1 MRNLFKLIKSNEPTL
16 TDDEYVYTKDKS
28 VTIQICGNGVYC
40 VNKWVKSEQ
49 TMYHSPFMS
58 LKDAMKLV
66 INKKYDGVDKCGI

>member
-1 MRNLFKLIKSNEPTL
+1 MMRNLFKLIKSDEPTL
-16 TDDEYVYTKDKS
+16 TDGEYVYIKDKS

-58 LKDAMKLV
+58 LTDAMKII
-66 INKKYDGVDKCGI
+66 INNKYHGPNK

>member
-1 MRNLFKLIKSNEPTL
+1 MRNLFKLIKADEPTL
-16 TDDEYVYTKDKS
+16 TDGEYVYIKDKS

-58 LKDAMKLV
+58 LTDAMKIV
-66 INKKYDGVDKCGI
+66 INNKYHGANK

>member
-1 MRNLFKLIKSNEPTL
+1 MRNLFKLIKSDEPTL
-16 TDDEYVYTKDKS
+16 TDDEYVYIKDKS

-58 LKDAMKLV
+58 LTDAMKIV
-66 INKKYDGVDKCGI
+66 INNKYHGANK

>member
-1 MRNLFKLIKSNEPTL
+1 MIVNLFKLKKSDDPLL

-49 TMYHSPFMS
+49 KMYHSPFMS
-58 LKDAMKLV
+58 LTDAMKFVVLKNMREQ
-66 INKKYDGVDKCGI
+66 INDH

>member
-1 MRNLFKLIKSNEPTL
+1 MRNLFKLIKSDEPTL
-16 TDDEYVYTKDKS
+16 TDGEYVYIKDKS

-58 LKDAMKLV
+58 LTDAMKIV
-66 INKKYDGVDKCGI
+66 INNKTNTNN